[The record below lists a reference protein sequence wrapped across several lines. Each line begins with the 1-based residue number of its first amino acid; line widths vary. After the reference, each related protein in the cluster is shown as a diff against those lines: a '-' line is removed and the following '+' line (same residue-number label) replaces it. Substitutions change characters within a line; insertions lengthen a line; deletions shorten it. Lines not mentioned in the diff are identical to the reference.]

1 MFGGGMRQTGFMAA
15 AAGYALT
22 HNYPLL
28 PSVHEL
34 TRKLETG
41 LVEIGVDITSAA
53 ETCMVSRPRAT
64 FLERSSI

>member
-15 AAGYALT
+15 ASAYALT
-22 HNYPLL
+22 HNFPLL

-41 LVEIGVDITSAA
+41 LSDIGVDITSSA
-53 ETCMVSRPRAT
+53 ETCMVSCD
-64 FLERSSI
+64 